1 MTGKQSRG
9 ISFGGILDYAFQ
21 KHKQPEIIG
30 GTMVGNSL
38 KELTE
43 EFVRSQ
49 HLCFRSRVQKPVYHL
64 AISFR
69 QGEEVSNVQL
79 SELAEQFL
87 KRMGWDLE
95 KTQAVFIRHFDTK
108 HSHIHVIANQVMLDG
123 RTVNLQNNWER
134 GKAICRELE
143 AEYTLEVT
151 SNEKPLIRGLQK
163 EEREMMQHSKPST
176 KYILQSTIIDLANN
190 FRTAESFF
198 TQLEKKGVG
207 ISVRESPGGE
217 VTGIS
222 YRLGNHAM
230 RGSSLGKAFSWSGL
244 QKYLGVNYEP
254 SRDRD
259 IIRRTSRQ
267 ESRSY
272 AITENRQLDK
282 LDGYADSAS
291 TRRQSDKVSRG
302 EQQST
307 FTADRNG
314 FRTNEVRSGDAA
326 IRTQTNAERPPI
338 SLGNDDKLPG
348 GSHGAER
355 RDSTNA
361 GSFTSFERLVGE
373 LQRAA
378 GTNRAGSKHNPRPAS
393 KRIADSD
400 RSYQQ
405 PDQHTGDLNGRTPET
420 GSRESGFE
428 DLGILDRTDQP
439 AEPGYTELSRAEY
452 SEIVEGKNG
461 SQQDFGE
468 VHLQPDRADLKA
480 RESRDLPEVDIQTVA
495 SGLGVCSDVPI
506 EQSSGATIPVDLS
519 TSKDT
524 DQQPEHPSGSNRE
537 SGDPQVD
544 RARALFERFEKQA
557 GKRLGRE
564 PSDIEIAQ
572 AALKKK
578 IPRGLILQILAQ
590 SPRAKAQRS
599 VEKYLE
605 RTFTVAQREMK
616 QLEH

>member
-9 ISFGGILDYAFQ
+9 ISFGGVLDYAFQ

-30 GTMVGNSL
+30 GTMVGNSP

-43 EFVRSQ
+43 EFDRSK
-49 HLCFRSRVQKPVYHL
+49 HLCFRSRTQKPVYHL

-69 QGEEVSNVQL
+69 QGEEVSNAQL

-95 KTQAVFIRHFDTK
+95 KTQAIFVRHFDTK
-108 HSHIHVIANQVMLDG
+108 HSHIHIIANQVMLDG
-123 RTVNLQNNWER
+123 RTVSLQNNWER

-143 AEYTLEVT
+143 AEYNLEVT

-163 EEREMMQHSKPST
+163 EEREMMRDNKPST
-176 KYILQSTIIDLANN
+176 KYILQSTIIELANN

-198 TQLEKKGVG
+198 TQLERKGVS
-207 ISVRESPGGE
+207 ISIRESPGGE

-230 RGSSLGKAFSWSGL
+230 RGSSLGKAFSWNGL
-244 QKYLGVNYEP
+244 QKHLGVNYEP

-259 IIRRTSRQ
+259 IIRRTSWQ

-272 AITENRQLDK
+272 AIAKNRQLDK
-282 LDGYADSAS
+282 LDGYTDPTTS
-291 TRRQSDKVSRG
+291 RRQSDKVSRA

-307 FTADRNG
+307 STADRNG
-314 FRTNEVRSGDAA
+314 SRTNEVRSGEAA
-326 IRTQTNAERPPI
+326 LRTQTNAERPQI
-338 SLGNDDKLPG
+338 SLRNDDQLPG

-355 RDSTNA
+355 RDSANA
-361 GSFTSFERLVGE
+361 GTFTSFERLVSE

-378 GTNRAGSKHNPRPAS
+378 GINRAGSKHNPRSAP

-405 PDQHTGDLNGRTPET
+405 PDPYSGDLSGRTPET
-420 GSRESGFE
+420 RSRESSAE
-428 DLGILDRTDQP
+428 DVRALDRTDQSS
-439 AEPGYTELSRAEY
+439 EPEYTELSRAEY
-452 SEIVEGKNG
+452 SEIVEGENG
-461 SQQDFGE
+461 SQQGFGE
-468 VHLQPDRADLKA
+468 IHLRPDRADLQA
-480 RESRDLPEVDIQTVA
+480 RESRDLPEVDIQSVA
-495 SGLGVCSDVPI
+495 AGPGVYSNVPFN
-506 EQSSGATIPVDLS
+506 QSSGASISMDLS

-537 SGDPQVD
+537 SSEPQVD
-544 RARALFERFEKQA
+544 RVRALFERFEKQA
-557 GKRLGRE
+557 RKRLGRD

-578 IPRGLILQILAQ
+578 ISRSLILKILAQ
-590 SPRAKAQRS
+590 NPKAQVQTNS
-599 VEKYLE
+599 EKYFANILAS
-605 RTFTVAQREMK
+605 AQRQMN
-616 QLEH
+616 QLEP